1 MSAINLRMNSILIIN
16 SQNMA
21 EKIFSCEFGGRTL
34 KVTTGLVAG
43 QANGA
48 ALVQYG
54 DTVVLVT
61 AVMSKENREQIDFF
75 PLTVEY
81 EEKFYAA
88 GKIKSSKFVKRET
101 KPPDNAILSGR
112 LIDRAIRPYF
122 DQDLRRD
129 VQIIATVLAIDGEN
143 DPDITA
149 LYGAAIALHISDI
162 PWDGPIAGM
171 RVGNI
176 NSEWALNPTS
186 EAQKKSIMDMTVAG
200 SEDHIVM
207 LESGAQEITE
217 TQAYEAIEF
226 ANKHLSELT
235 KFFDDIRKSVGR
247 EKDVSP
253 LSSGSAEED
262 ETKKLIKEKAKK
274 FIAENS
280 DTYFYKEKLLTK
292 FDRQKAKKEFLVALD
307 AYLEKE
313 QVGKEKRTKISLF
326 AEKSVYE
333 IVGKKILSDEK
344 RIDGRAADEIRQLSM
359 LAGVLPRIHGSA
371 LFQRGETQVLSIVTL
386 ASPGMELYLETMEEN
401 GRKRFMHHYNFPPYC
416 SGEVKSLRMTGR
428 REIGHGALV
437 ERGLAPL
444 MPDQEKFAYTIR
456 VVSEVMSSN
465 GSTSMAS
472 CCASVLALMDAGV
485 PIKKPAAGIAIG
497 LAAEEEKGDI
507 ARYKTF
513 TDLQDLEDGPGGMD
527 FKVIGTRDGITA
539 IQMDT
544 KTRGLTL
551 AIVKEALEKAK
562 NGRLKILDDIEKV
575 LNAPREGVSKYAP
588 RILSIR
594 INPSRI
600 RDVVGPGGRVINDII
615 AKTGAII
622 DIDQAGI
629 VMITAQSEESLQKAA
644 GFVRD
649 LTREAK
655 VGETYKGMVVS
666 LMDFGAFVNLWPGQ
680 DGLVHISE
688 IAEQRLRHPSDVL
701 KMGDIV
707 TVKVLKVEEN
717 GKISLS
723 MRAAKDRN

>member
-1 MSAINLRMNSILIIN
+1 
-16 SQNMA
+16 MA